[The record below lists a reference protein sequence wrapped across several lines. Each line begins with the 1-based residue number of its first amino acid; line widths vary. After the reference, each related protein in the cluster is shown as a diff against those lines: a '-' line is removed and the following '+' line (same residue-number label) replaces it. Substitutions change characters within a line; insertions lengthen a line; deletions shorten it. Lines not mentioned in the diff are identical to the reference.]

1 MTIEEYIIHEHEKVN
16 GWFSPDAMRIIK
28 ALSDIQTNNNIHGDI
43 LEIGVYQ
50 GKSAIFLSMLL
61 TEYDCLWAV
70 DTFEPDELYYGLNK
84 QAIFIDNIKNI
95 LSPEYI
101 GRQIKI
107 QRRTSSDFF
116 KSEYDDLYRLIHI
129 DGSHERKDVI
139 NDLYQSSDRLLYKG
153 LIILDDLFNPQHPG
167 VMEGFMEYALQHPC
181 YPLIIGHNKLI
192 FAIDNFT
199 YSFYKERFKP
209 ELYGEYI
216 TRNFIDDTEVIIF
229 I

>member
-1 MTIEEYIIHEHEKVN
+1 MTIEEYIIHGHEKVN

-28 ALSDIQTNNNIHGDI
+28 SLSDIQTNNNIQSDI
-43 LEIGVYQ
+43 LEIGIYQ

-61 TEYDCLWAV
+61 TENERLHVV
-70 DTFEPDELYYGLNK
+70 DIFKKDDLYYGLNDRE
-84 QAIFIDNIKNI
+84 IFEKNI
-95 LSPEYI
+95 NQYCDTNRIDIFPLS
-101 GRQIKI
+101 
-107 QRRTSSDFF
+107 SSEFF
-116 KSEYDDLYRLIHI
+116 KIDYDNYVYLYRLIHI
-129 DGSHERKDVI
+129 DGSHEKKDVI
-139 NDLYQSSDRLLYKG
+139 DDLYQSSDILSPQG

-181 YPLIIGHNKLI
+181 YPFIIGHNKLI